1 METKQEKQ
9 KKTRKIGSG
18 GKRAGAGPK
27 IGSQNALKLPENRRS
42 VKKMATFQPG
52 EWAEI
57 QADMKRLG
65 YKQFNNY
72 ARNLILNQ

>member
-1 METKQEKQ
+1 MKTKQEKQ
-9 KKTRKIGSG
+9 KKTRKVGSG

-42 VKKMATFQPG
+42 VKKMATFCPS
-52 EWAEI
+52 EWLKI
-57 QADMKRLG
+57 QADMEKSNANE
-65 YKQFNNY
+65 FNNY